1 MLHFIKIRP
10 VGAEFF
16 RADGRTD
23 MTKLMVALRNF
34 ANAPK
39 NGLYS
44 ERKNWSSYIQGTYD
58 WEGRAKN
65 SQLDP
70 KERIC
75 LTKGHCQGE

>member
-44 ERKNWSSYIQGTYD
+44 ERKNWSSYTQGAYD

-65 SQLDP
+65 SNWIQ
-70 KERIC
+70 KSAC